1 MEIEVSGA
9 LIHYEEDGSKESPVV
24 LLWNGASCTLRMWD
38 FVVKELKDEYRFIRF
53 DVRGTGSSIYQDP
66 D

>member
-9 LIHYEEDGSKESPVV
+9 LIHYEEDGSKESPAV

-38 FVVKELKDEYRFIRF
+38 FVVKELKDDIGLF
-53 DVRGTGSSIYQDP
+53 DST
-66 D
+66 